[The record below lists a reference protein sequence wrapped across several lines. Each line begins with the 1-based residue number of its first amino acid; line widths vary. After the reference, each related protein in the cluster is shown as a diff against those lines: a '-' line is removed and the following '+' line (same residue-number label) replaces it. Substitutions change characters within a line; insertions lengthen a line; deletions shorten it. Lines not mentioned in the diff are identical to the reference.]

1 MSPQTT
7 NPESWQSSVPETGIP
22 DNPPRQSLTWALI
35 GQAYAPV
42 SIPPKGWG
50 AVEGILWDY
59 KTWLE
64 KLGHKVVIVN
74 TDDRRKI
81 IDTINR
87 CRPDVVHVHQHNFAD
102 ILNKI
107 RVPVKI
113 FTSHSGYRLSKRA
126 TWWSLQEHF
135 VQYLKDGLF
144 FFVLS
149 PVWRKVFLD
158 CGYNPDEVF
167 VTLNGADHRR
177 FRFRKT
183 PLHENRSIY
192 LGQIT
197 VNKKQSLYQAIDS
210 IDFAGPLSDDKK
222 FDKTHKNYLG
232 EWTRDTLYEHLSDY
246 ANLVILS
253 KAEVAAPLV
262 VLEALVCGLGVVVS
276 TAASGNLDTKL
287 PWISVIPDEKTTDVA
302 FVEAEIARNREI
314 SLRHREQIREY
325 GIENFS
331 WEKLVP
337 RYADLCLKLHAEKA
351 ARQGFSARSADTL
364 RRLRYLLLAL
374 PSLFFHAVRRL
385 IFTSLPRKIRRLF
398 RIENH
403 A

>member
-7 NPESWQSSVPETGIP
+7 NPESWQSGVPETGIP

-42 SIPPKGWG
+42 SIPPKDHG

-64 KLGHKVVIVN
+64 KLGHKVVIFN
-74 TDDRRKI
+74 TKDERKI
-81 IDTINR
+81 IAEINR
-87 CRPDVVHVHQHNFAD
+87 RRPDIVHVHQHNLVGV
-102 ILNKI
+102 LNKI

-113 FTSHSGYRLSKRA
+113 FTSHSGYRINKLGTFLSLRK
-126 TWWSLQEHF
+126 
-135 VQYLKDGLF
+135 YLVRYPKDGLF
-144 FFVLS
+144 IFALS
-149 PVWRKVFLD
+149 PVWRRVFLD
-158 CGYNPDEVF
+158 CGYSPDEVF
-167 VTLNGADHRR
+167 VTLNGADHHK
-177 FRFRKT
+177 FRFRET

-192 LGQIT
+192 LGDIT
-197 VNKKQSLYQAIDS
+197 DNKRQHLYQAIGS
-210 IDFAGPLSDDKK
+210 VDFAGPCHDSK
-222 FDKTHKNYLG
+222 FDQTHENYLG
-232 EWTRDTLYEHLSDY
+232 KWARETLYGHLSDY

-253 KAEVAAPLV
+253 KVEVGAPLV

-276 TAASGNLDTKL
+276 TAASANLDTKL
-287 PWISVIPDEKTTDVA
+287 PWITVIPDEKITDVA

-325 GIENFS
+325 GIGNFA

-351 ARQGFSARSADTL
+351 ARRGFSARSADTL
-364 RRLRYLLLAL
+364 RRLRYLLPAL
-374 PSLFFHAVRRL
+374 PSLLFLAARHLMFASIPFR
-385 IFTSLPRKIRRLF
+385 IRRLF
-398 RIENH
+398 R
-403 A
+403 